1 MTRAEEHVLGI
12 IMTALPDIVATM
24 SFDPLGG
31 IADLERH
38 LDGMKE
44 QAEALHYPFNRHM
57 VRNELQAATFR
68 IRYPRRVRL
77 LLGPSGALAIEISP
91 LAVAK
96 ERETRL

>member
-1 MTRAEEHVLGI
+1 MTL
-12 IMTALPDIVATM
+12 LPDITATM
-24 SFDPLGG
+24 TFDPLGG

-38 LDGMKE
+38 LDAMR
-44 QAEALHYPFNRHM
+44 AEAEARHYPFNRHL

-96 ERETRL
+96 ERATRL